1 MHILLTYTKFL
12 IFPIAVNFVTKGE
25 ITSLLGSILTP
36 AVVLAIL
43 DLIRYC
49 IKCFVQ
55 YQELKLL
62 VASGKERVTVTKN
75 DVSYESQN
83 Q

>member
-1 MHILLTYTKFL
+1 MHILLTYTNFL
-12 IFPIAVNFVTKGE
+12 IFPIVVILVTKGE
-25 ITSLLGSILTP
+25 MVNSFGSILTP
-36 AVVLAIL
+36 SVVLAIL

-49 IKCFVQ
+49 IKCFTQ

-62 VASGKERVTVTKN
+62 VTSGKERVTVTKN
-75 DVSYESQN
+75 GVSYESQN